1 MLEFQKTVLS
11 DSGQNLFDDN
21 NLRMG
26 VELTN
31 ETPLY
36 KNSPTPPDLGKAATP
51 SNPIAEDQGENM
63 SSEHNA

>member
-1 MLEFQKTVLS
+1 
-11 DSGQNLFDDN
+11 
-21 NLRMG
+21 MG